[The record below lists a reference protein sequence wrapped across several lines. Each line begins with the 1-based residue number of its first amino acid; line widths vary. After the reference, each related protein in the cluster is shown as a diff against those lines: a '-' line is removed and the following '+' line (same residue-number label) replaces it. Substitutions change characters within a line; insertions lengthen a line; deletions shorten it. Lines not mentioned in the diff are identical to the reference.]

1 MMHEDGRSLVE
12 VLEQLGYTTSPA
24 PNEFGLEQRHILE
37 DSEIVFTG
45 SAQDV
50 WEWLY
55 DTGLIEEDWLGA
67 G

>member
-1 MMHEDGRSLVE
+1 MQDDRRSLVE
-12 VLEQLGYTTSPA
+12 VLAQLGYTTSPA
-24 PNEFGLEQRHILE
+24 PSKFDIEQRHILE
-37 DSEIVFTG
+37 DDELIFTG

-55 DTGLIEEDWLGA
+55 ETGELKEDWLSA

>member
-1 MMHEDGRSLVE
+1 MQDDRRSLVE

-24 PNEFGLEQRHILE
+24 PNNFGIEQRHILE
-37 DSEIVFTG
+37 DGELVFTG
-45 SAQDV
+45 SAQEV

-55 DTGLIEEDWLGA
+55 ETGELEEDWLSA

>member
-1 MMHEDGRSLVE
+1 MQDDRRSLVE

-24 PNEFGLEQRHILE
+24 PNNFGIEKRHILE
-37 DSEIVFTG
+37 AGEIVFTG

-55 DTGLIEEDWLGA
+55 DTGELEEDWLSVG
-67 G
+67 

>member
-1 MMHEDGRSLVE
+1 MQDDRRSLVE

-24 PNEFGLEQRHILE
+24 PNNFGIEQRHILE
-37 DSEIVFTG
+37 AGEIVFTG

-55 DTGLIEEDWLGA
+55 DTGELEEDWLSVG
-67 G
+67 